1 MNSPRTPETLGA
13 VTSIASRSA
22 SGAAAWTPDVVAA
35 GAAAADAATAAGV
48 EVRLLD
54 GTAGFEATGR
64 LFGSIWGPESTPM
77 SSELM
82 RAFAHA
88 GNYVAAAY
96 DGDGVLGGCVGFF
109 GPPGSRT
116 MHSHVAGVA
125 PAARGRNIG
134 YALKLHQHAW
144 ALDHDVREITWT
156 FDPLVRRNAYFNIAK
171 LGALP
176 AAYLPNFYGA
186 MADGINAGQDSD
198 RLLMSWSVDPQLR
211 PARRDTQPVGARVL
225 LDEDDAGGPLPASGA
240 DGSTRCLLVRVPRD
254 IEDLRR
260 REPALARAWRVAVR
274 DRLGA
279 LLLDGGRV
287 TGFTR
292 SGFYVVEGEG
302 S

>member
-1 MNSPRTPETLGA
+1 MNSPRTPETLDP
-13 VTSIASRSA
+13 VTSLASRSA
-22 SGAAAWTPDVVAA
+22 SGTTAWTPDEVAA
-35 GAAAADAATAAGV
+35 RSAAADAATAAGV
-48 EVRLLD
+48 EIRLLD
-54 GTAGFEATGR
+54 GAAGFEETGR
-64 LFGSIWGPESTPM
+64 VFGSIWGPESTPM

-96 DGDGVLGGCVGFF
+96 DANGVAGGCVGFF
-109 GPPGSRT
+109 GPPGSGT

-144 ALDHDVREITWT
+144 ALDHGVDEITWT

-186 MADGINAGQDSD
+186 MADGINAGQESD
-198 RLLMSWSVDPQLR
+198 RLLMSWPVAAWLQR
-211 PARRDTQPVGARVL
+211 ERRVSEPVGATVL
-225 LDEDDAGGPLPASGA
+225 LDEDDAGRPVSPTRAG
-240 DGSTRCLLVRVPRD
+240 GSSTCLLVRVPRD
-254 IEDLRR
+254 IEDIRR
-260 REPALARAWRVAVR
+260 RNPAAARAWRVAVR
-274 DRLGA
+274 DELGGI
-279 LLLDGGRV
+279 LLDGGHV

-292 SGFYVVEGEG
+292 SGFYVIGH